1 MNQAQ
6 DFFPLIRTLPI
17 LEKLKIAADLEIA
30 FLGQQRAKL
39 SGISTDLQQLIA
51 AYNAQKSLLGHAA
64 HWYGEQ
70 IWWLKIIVSIVAAGI
85 AILLYIPCIISM
97 ALSLT
102 ISFLLLD
109 HHAVATVRDRLI
121 TEDLVAQNNS
131 VQEMLGLLNGTREN
145 LEKGLAVLCQMNQ
158 EMGVENLRLRDN
170 VDSVT
175 RQVNGYKAINVSL
188 NQTIKTLQE
197 NEEHLNL
204 QLTTLSEQ
212 LAQYEKLV
220 ASGSYSFAA
229 DSQKFKEATASLEAD
244 SKQLK
249 TVTNQL
255 SHHLNQTVRDLT
267 SSPYISQ
274 EDIGTTNAEITSA
287 LRDSKELQ
295 KTIDGLDFDST
306 NNHFSLLESQTNR
319 ASPQRVTKSGNY

>member
-17 LEKLKIAADLEIA
+17 LEKSKIAADLEIA
-30 FLGQQRAKL
+30 VLGQQRAKL

-145 LEKGLAVLCQMNQ
+145 LEKGLAVLCQMN
-158 EMGVENLRLRDN
+158 RKR
-170 VDSVT
+170 S
-175 RQVNGYKAINVSL
+175 RKHI
-188 NQTIKTLQE
+188 
-197 NEEHLNL
+197 
-204 QLTTLSEQ
+204 
-212 LAQYEKLV
+212 
-220 ASGSYSFAA
+220 FA
-229 DSQKFKEATASLEAD
+229 
-244 SKQLK
+244 
-249 TVTNQL
+249 
-255 SHHLNQTVRDLT
+255 
-267 SSPYISQ
+267 
-274 EDIGTTNAEITSA
+274 
-287 LRDSKELQ
+287 
-295 KTIDGLDFDST
+295 
-306 NNHFSLLESQTNR
+306 
-319 ASPQRVTKSGNY
+319 

>member
-6 DFFPLIRTLPI
+6 ELIPLIRTLPT
-17 LEKLKIAADLEIA
+17 LEELKLAADQQIA
-30 FLGQQRAKL
+30 VLSQQRAKL
-39 SGISTDLQQLIA
+39 DDISTELQKLIA

-85 AILLYIPCIISM
+85 AILLYIPFIISM

-109 HHAVATVRDRLI
+109 HHAVATVRDLLI

-175 RQVNGYKAINVSL
+175 RQVNEYKAINVSL
-188 NQTIKTLQE
+188 NQTIKTLHE
-197 NEEHLNL
+197 NEEHLNI
-204 QLTTLSEQ
+204 QLTTLSKQ
-212 LAQYEKLV
+212 LAQYEDIV
-220 ASGSYSFAA
+220 ASGSNSFAA
-229 DSQKFKEATASLEAD
+229 DNQKFKKTTAALQAD
-244 SKQLK
+244 SKQLEK
-249 TVTNQL
+249 VANQL
-255 SHHLNQTVRDLT
+255 SHHLNQTGRGLSSSAY
-267 SSPYISQ
+267 SSP
-274 EDIGTTNAEITSA
+274 EDIHTPNAETTSA

-295 KTIDGLDFDST
+295 KTIDGLDLDFTDDYL
-306 NNHFSLLESQTNR
+306 SLLESQTNGV
-319 ASPQRVTKSGNY
+319 SPQRVTKSGNY

>member
-1 MNQAQ
+1 MIQAQ
-6 DFFPLIRTLPI
+6 ELIPLIGTLPT
-17 LEKLKIAADLEIA
+17 LEELKIAADLQIA
-30 FLGQQRAKL
+30 VLGQQRAKL
-39 SGISTDLQQLIA
+39 DGISTDLQQLIA

-64 HWYGEQ
+64 QWYGEQ

-85 AILLYIPCIISM
+85 AILLYIPFIISM

-158 EMGVENLRLRDN
+158 EMGVENLKLRDN

-175 RQVNGYKAINVSL
+175 RQVNEYKAINVTL
-188 NQTIKTLQE
+188 NQTIKTLHE
-197 NEEHLNL
+197 NEERLNL

-212 LAQYEKLV
+212 LAQYEDIV
-220 ASGSYSFAA
+220 ASGSHSFAA
-229 DSQKFKEATASLEAD
+229 DNQKFEETTAALQAD
-244 SKQLK
+244 RKQLEK
-249 TVTNQL
+249 VANQL
-255 SHHLNQTVRDLT
+255 SHHLNQTGRGLSSSAY
-267 SSPYISQ
+267 SSP
-274 EDIGTTNAEITSA
+274 EDIHTPNAETTSA

-295 KTIDGLDFDST
+295 KKIDDLDLDFTDDY
-306 NNHFSLLESQTNR
+306 FSLLESQTKGV
-319 ASPQRVTKSGNY
+319 SPAKSN

>member
-6 DFFPLIRTLPI
+6 ELIPLIRTLPT
-17 LEKLKIAADLEIA
+17 LEELKLAADQQIA
-30 FLGQQRAKL
+30 VLSQQRAKL
-39 SGISTDLQQLIA
+39 DGISTDLQQLIA

-64 HWYGEQ
+64 QWYGEQ

-85 AILLYIPCIISM
+85 AILLYIPFIISM

-175 RQVNGYKAINVSL
+175 RQVNEYKAINVSL

-197 NEEHLNL
+197 NEELLNL
-204 QLTTLSEQ
+204 QLANLSEQ
-212 LAQYEKLV
+212 LAQYDEIV
-220 ASGSYSFAA
+220 ASGSQSFAE
-229 DSQKFKEATASLEAD
+229 DSQQFKKTTESLQEN
-244 SKQLK
+244 SKQLQ

-255 SHHLNQTVRDLT
+255 SLHLKQTDRDLVSST
-267 SSPYISQ
+267 YSSP
-274 EDIGTTNAEITSA
+274 DDMHTPNAATTSA
-287 LRDSKELQ
+287 LRDSTELQ
-295 KTIDGLDFDST
+295 KKIDDLDPTDDYL
-306 NNHFSLLESQTNR
+306 SLLESQTNGV
-319 ASPQRVTKSGNY
+319 SPQRVTKSNL